1 MTLKRFHLIFGILI
15 FVVFVL
21 TGQYMQHFH
30 NRLQGM
36 EDFPRIL
43 FRSRH
48 IYILFASLVNLGI
61 GTYFIYWQER
71 WRKVL
76 QIVGSVL
83 IVVCSVSLV
92 AAFFYETSNRI
103 FDTPFSRFGVIVLAL
118 GTGLHLISGLGKK
131 T

>member
-1 MTLKRFHLIFGILI
+1 MRI
-15 FVVFVL
+15 
-21 TGQYMQHFH
+21 YH

-36 EDFPRIL
+36 DDFPRIL

-83 IVVCSVSLV
+83 IAVCSISLV
-92 AAFFYETSNRI
+92 AAFFYETSNRT

-131 T
+131 I